1 MWVRGREKR
10 VSGAAWFYVL
20 IAIIWI
26 AVWAKMARDEARA
39 EEESGGHESLF
50 FD

>member
-1 MWVRGREKR
+1 MNGP
-10 VSGAAWFYVL
+10 ALFYVL

-26 AVWAKMARDEARA
+26 AVWAKMARDEARTD
-39 EEESGGHESLF
+39 EEPRGPESSF